1 MVDASVM
8 QFYSLWEV
16 SVFPN
21 RCSFFKNLIVPSRFS
36 RYWLLQLATLQL
48 SPWNQLSYFRKPKT
62 FNIEEQRNVII
73 HVNIFTY
80 KVWKS
85 CLRRH
90 CCCQSTQGLIY
101 IYTELSQSHTAAI
114 CIQAGQSDL
123 IHFWCSFLVYET
135 FFTHPL
141 FLPSIE
147 QQKHV
152 HYNNF
157 WSSNK
162 QNCNVVLSREYYSLD
177 HGRRSAVTML
187 PRKLWGGRWSVPPN
201 DRDTGHHSAPPQ
213 GAHRDPQFRP
223 SLAAP
228 THHH

>member
-135 FFTHPL
+135 FSLIPYFCH
-141 FLPSIE
+141 
-147 QQKHV
+147 Q
-152 HYNNF
+152 
-157 WSSNK
+157 SSSTSMYIIITFGAQTNRTAMLCYLE
-162 QNCNVVLSREYYSLD
+162 NIIHWTMVD
-177 HGRRSAVTML
+177 DRR
-187 PRKLWGGRWSVPPN
+187 
-201 DRDTGHHSAPPQ
+201 
-213 GAHRDPQFRP
+213 
-223 SLAAP
+223 
-228 THHH
+228 

>member
-62 FNIEEQRNVII
+62 FNIEEQKNVII

-101 IYTELSQSHTAAI
+101 IYLHRALTITYCCNLYPGWTEWFNT
-114 CIQAGQSDL
+114 
-123 IHFWCSFLVYET
+123 FLVQLPGVRN

-147 QQKHV
+147 QHKHV

-162 QNCNVVLSREYYSLD
+162 QNCNVVLSGEYYSLD
-177 HGRRSAVTML
+177 HGRGSAVTML
-187 PRKLWGGRWSVPPN
+187 PRKLRRGWV
-201 DRDTGHHSAPPQ
+201 
-213 GAHRDPQFRP
+213 
-223 SLAAP
+223 
-228 THHH
+228 